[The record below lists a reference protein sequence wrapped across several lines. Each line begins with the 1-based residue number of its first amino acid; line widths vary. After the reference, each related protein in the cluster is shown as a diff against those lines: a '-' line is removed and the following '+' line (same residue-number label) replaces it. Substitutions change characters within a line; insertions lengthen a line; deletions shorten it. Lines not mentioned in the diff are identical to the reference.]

1 MAEATTTTN
10 VAPTVA
16 TPAIPNTKLSTH
28 RFNIDQQCPI
38 QAVTVYNDRAEV
50 TRLLRHHFD
59 VEGTYDL
66 IFEGFSP
73 FVDQTSLHVSGGTGK
88 ACTILEVSYQTCYE
102 NAKPETDLSSLEKLQ
117 SEFNQIEDNVGVH

>member
-50 TRLLRHHFD
+50 TRLLRHHFG

-73 FVDQTSLHVSGGTGK
+73 FVDQTSLH
-88 ACTILEVSYQTCYE
+88 
-102 NAKPETDLSSLEKLQ
+102 
-117 SEFNQIEDNVGVH
+117 